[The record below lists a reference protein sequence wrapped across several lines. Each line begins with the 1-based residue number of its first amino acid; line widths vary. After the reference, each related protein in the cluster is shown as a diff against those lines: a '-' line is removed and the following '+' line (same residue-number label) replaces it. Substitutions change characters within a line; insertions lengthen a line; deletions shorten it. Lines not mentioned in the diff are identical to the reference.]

1 MKENKKFS
9 DFNGSNVHEL
19 SNEAFIPVITPDENF
34 KINVTELSTE
44 ELHAGNN
51 ITINNEHKIIATNT
65 ELTPGDAYISIEND
79 IISYT
84 GPKGTTRT
92 ITPAKY
98 SVPGEELQNIEINDN
113 KIDLVLTFG
122 EEVSQEHRSNKIPGV
137 ASVSTGSYFKY
148 KNGTLVL
155 EPHFAGFNNRMLFF
169 NKDLDTIPSMS
180 PGTELFRL
188 HIDIDSNRDGI
199 IYLDREPGSP
209 AIPRGMAGEPIYYL
223 NNNGEFVN
231 DVNDTINVLP
241 YSQIIYDF
249 KTSENQLYSINI
261 HSNWLRRIAH
271 KEITLIQLN
280 KSTKN
285 YSAERYLNPA
295 VINIVNDESHIANY
309 YFYHNGKLYTKEN
322 VIRNQVFLIFGNVLA
337 IDPTDTN
344 VYTELRSNTGEIN
357 PYSGAISTSVRSMP
371 FASHI
376 DPRQGPYFWII
387 NTVNRFYCITEDVDE
402 NTTNFYIIESMY

>member
-9 DFNGSNVHEL
+9 DFKGSNVHEL
-19 SNEAFIPVITPDENF
+19 SNEAFIPVVTPDENF

-51 ITINNEHKIIATNT
+51 IEINNEHKIIATNT
-65 ELTPGDAYISIEND
+65 ELTPGNEYISIEND

-84 GPKGTTRT
+84 GPKGTSRT

-122 EEVSQEHRSNKIPGV
+122 EEVNEEHRSNKIPSV
-137 ASVSTGSYFKY
+137 ASNSTGSYFKY
-148 KNGTLVL
+148 KDGSLVL

-169 NKDLDTIPSMS
+169 NKDLDTIPPMS
-180 PGTELFRL
+180 IGTELFRL
-188 HIDIDSNRDGI
+188 HIDIDDNKQDGI
-199 IYLDREPGSP
+199 IYLDRGRAE
-209 AIPRGMAGEPIYYL
+209 EPIYYL
-223 NNNGEFVN
+223 NNNGEFVTDIN
-231 DVNDTINVLP
+231 DAINVLP

-249 KTSENQLYSINI
+249 KTVENQLYSINI

-285 YSAERYLNPA
+285 FLALNPA
-295 VINIVNDESHIANY
+295 VINIVNDDPEPSHIANY

-322 VIRNQVFLIFGNVLA
+322 VIGEQVFLIFGNVLA
-337 IDPTDTN
+337 IDPEDTN

-357 PYSGAISTSVRSMP
+357 SYTGAIRSDMTSFP

-376 DPRQGPYFWII
+376 DPHQGPYNWII
-387 NTVNRFYCITEDVDE
+387 NTVNRFYCITEDIDE

>member
-9 DFNGSNVHEL
+9 DFKGSNVHEL
-19 SNEAFIPVITPDENF
+19 SNEAFIPVVTPDENF

-51 ITINNEHKIIATNT
+51 IEINNEHKIIATNT
-65 ELTPGDAYISIEND
+65 ELTPGGNGYISIEND

-84 GPKGTTRT
+84 GPKGTSRT

-122 EEVSQEHRSNKIPGV
+122 EEVNEEHRSNKIPSV
-137 ASVSTGSYFKY
+137 ASNSTGSYFKY
-148 KNGTLVL
+148 KNGSLVL

-180 PGTELFRL
+180 LGTELFRL
-188 HIDIDSNRDGI
+188 HIDIDNKQDGI
-199 IYLDREPGSP
+199 IYLDRG
-209 AIPRGMAGEPIYYL
+209 ITGEPIYYL

-231 DVNDTINVLP
+231 DVNDAINVLP

-249 KTSENQLYSINI
+249 KTCENQLYSINI

-285 YSAERYLNPA
+285 YSAQRNINPA
-295 VINIVNDESHIANY
+295 IINIVNDDPEPSHIANY

-322 VIRNQVFLIFGNVLA
+322 VIGKQVFLIFGNVLA

-344 VYTELRSNTGEIN
+344 VYTDLRSNTGEIN
-357 PYSGAISTSVRSMP
+357 PYGGAIGANVKSIP

-376 DPRQGPYFWII
+376 DQKTGAYFWII
-387 NTVNRFYCITEDVDE
+387 NTVNRFYCITEDIDE

>member
-9 DFNGSNVHEL
+9 DFKGSNVHEL
-19 SNEAFIPVITPDENF
+19 SNEAFIPVVTPDENF

-44 ELHAGNN
+44 ELHAVGDN
-51 ITINNEHKIIATNT
+51 IRINNEHKIIATNT
-65 ELTPGDAYISIEND
+65 ELIPGDHISIEND
-79 IISYT
+79 IISYS

-92 ITPAKY
+92 ITPA
-98 SVPGEELQNIEINDN
+98 LQNIEINDN

-122 EEVSQEHRSNKIPGV
+122 KEVSEEHKSNKDPSV
-137 ASVSTGSYFKY
+137 ASDSTGSYFKY
-148 KNGTLVL
+148 KDGSLVL

-180 PGTELFRL
+180 TGTELFRL
-188 HIDIDSNRDGI
+188 HIDIDIDDNKQDGI
-199 IYLDREPGSP
+199 IYLDRG
-209 AIPRGMAGEPIYYL
+209 IAGEPIYYL

-231 DVNDTINVLP
+231 DINDAINVLP

-249 KTSENQLYSINI
+249 KTDENQLYSINI

-285 YSAERYLNPA
+285 YLALNPA
-295 VINIVNDESHIANY
+295 IINIVNDDPESSHIANY

-322 VIRNQVFLIFGNVLA
+322 VIGKQEFLIFGNVLA

-344 VYTELRSNTGEIN
+344 VYTDLRSNTGEIN
-357 PYSGAISTSVRSMP
+357 SYTGAIRSDINSIP

-376 DPRQGPYFWII
+376 DPNPGPYNWII
-387 NTVNRFYCITEDVDE
+387 NTVNRFYCITEDIDA